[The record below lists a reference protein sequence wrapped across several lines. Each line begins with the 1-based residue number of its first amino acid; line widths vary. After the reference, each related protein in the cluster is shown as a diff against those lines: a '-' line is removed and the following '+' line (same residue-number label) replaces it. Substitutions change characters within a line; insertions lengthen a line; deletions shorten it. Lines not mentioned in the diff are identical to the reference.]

1 MSTTRLPSLTN
12 TTLFSNLPPPSEC
25 LAILLGLAELTAFGL
40 TGLTDPTTFS
50 TNHGLPIQ
58 TTQQP
63 QQHTS
68 ETTTK
73 RALVQAIAARNVQ
86 NGALLLTLALYTRD
100 RTALGIAVGLGVVT
114 TLADTLIVRA
124 NGVKDTVAF
133 HAVGIV
139 NSVLLGGSLLWWGRE
154 DRFFK

>member
-1 MSTTRLPSLTN
+1 MASTRFTSN
-12 TTLFSNLPPPSEC
+12 SLFSNLPPPSEC

-50 TNHGLPIQ
+50 TNYGLPIQ
-58 TTQQP
+58 STSAA
-63 QQHTS
+63 QHTS

-73 RALVQAIAARNVQ
+73 RALVQAIAARNIQ

-133 HAVGIV
+133 HAVGVV
-139 NSVLLGGSLLWWGRE
+139 NCVLLGGSLLWWGRE